1 MLLLLLH
8 TVAVI
13 TCGMIS
19 PNTTIPSVAPITATR
34 PPPPVKASSRIV
46 SVLFT
51 WINWDDGDGD
61 DIDDDGDDGDGD
73 DILMKKIKVT
83 KTLPRRIEQRRKLPI
98 ARIGIIA

>member
-1 MLLLLLH
+1 M
-8 TVAVI
+8 I

-73 DILMKKIKVT
+73 DIDDDGDGDDILMKKIKVT